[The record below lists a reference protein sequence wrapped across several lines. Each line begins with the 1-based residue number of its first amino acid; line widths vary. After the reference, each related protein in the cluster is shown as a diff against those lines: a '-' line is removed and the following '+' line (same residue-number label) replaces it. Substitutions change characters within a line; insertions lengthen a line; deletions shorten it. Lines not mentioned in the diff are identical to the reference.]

1 MSLISA
7 YLRDTVTHNMANGND
22 QWGTPAAPT
31 VVATR
36 RAMITHG
43 LRRMTNKNGDQ
54 VVATA
59 HLKLDPG
66 VTVTFGDSFEFDGDT
81 HNVIEITK
89 PRDFDVRFQVVWV
102 E

>member
-22 QWGTPAAPT
+22 QWGNPAAPT

-43 LRRMTNKNGDQ
+43 ARLMTNKNGEQ
-54 VVATA
+54 VVSKA
-59 HLKLDPG
+59 HLKIDPD
-66 VTVTFGDSFEFDGDT
+66 VTVTFEDSFKFDGDT